1 MTNSITF
8 YENDSRCLFDV
19 VFLKE
24 SMCCLFAS
32 EICVDSFGLGSWLLI
47 WNIKPGF
54 ELDSIYAQKCLQYQI
69 DIFR

>member
-1 MTNSITF
+1 
-8 YENDSRCLFDV
+8 
-19 VFLKE
+19 
-24 SMCCLFAS
+24 MCCLFAS

-69 DIFR
+69 GQSYIEIL